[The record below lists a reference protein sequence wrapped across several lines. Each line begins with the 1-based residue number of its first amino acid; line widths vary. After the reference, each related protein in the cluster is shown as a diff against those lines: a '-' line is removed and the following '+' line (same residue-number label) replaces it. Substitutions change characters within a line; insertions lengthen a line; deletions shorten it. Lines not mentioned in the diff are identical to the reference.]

1 MRNIIVVCGAAVLD
15 YILYVDDGNPFFVVG
30 YIEAGLQVRGVI
42 AQGNNLQIDTIYR

>member
-30 YIEAGLQVRGVI
+30 YIEAGLQVRAGCYS
-42 AQGNNLQIDTIYR
+42 TRE